1 MQFLHGLNPENKLE
15 VKHLGLN
22 RALNN
27 DLIKNLKEI
36 EKEKSE
42 MLLGENIYNQ
52 LIAQKASINQ
62 GITTANVEKII
73 NTQIQALL

>member
-42 MLLGENIYNQ
+42 MLLGENIYN
-52 LIAQKASINQ
+52 
-62 GITTANVEKII
+62 
-73 NTQIQALL
+73 

>member
-1 MQFLHGLNPENKLE
+1 MQFLRELNPENKLE
-15 VKHLGLN
+15 VKCLGLN

-42 MLLGENIYNQ
+42 ILLGENIYNQ
-52 LIAQKASINQ
+52 PIA
-62 GITTANVEKII
+62 
-73 NTQIQALL
+73 